1 MTLILT
7 PPIPHH
13 PKTLWDSVRLPL
25 HYDSHKR
32 YTFFKKSENRNPPPI
47 KRKGICKK
55 IFIKN
60 LKKRVFIQN
69 PKDATM
75 NEN

>member
-1 MTLILT
+1 MI
-7 PPIPHH
+7 I
-13 PKTLWDSVRLPL
+13 
-25 HYDSHKR
+25 
-32 YTFFKKSENRNPPPI
+32 FKNRNPPPI
-47 KRKGICKK
+47 KRKGSFKK